1 MAYVWKPKSFSPA
14 FKLSYGTS
22 EAGGRLLKSVTL
34 RNCSELAITDANVRT
49 ALNNIF
55 AAFKS
60 TDAFAYSLY
69 TIEGNAKF
77 QIEEE

>member
-1 MAYVWKPKSFSPA
+1 MAYVWTPKSFSPA
-14 FKLSYGTS
+14 FKINYGIS
-22 EAGGRLLKSVTL
+22 ETGGRILKSVTL

-55 AAFKS
+55 AAFVS
-60 TDAFAYSLY
+60 TNAFEYSIY

-77 QIEEE
+77 QIE